1 MSKENIFAIMWDCNG
16 LEAAEQI
23 PDPALATFAVLQG
36 REPPR
41 PPNINMWTLRARVN
55 TQRNYEIYIVHATPE
70 ITREDIVSMFEA
82 DPQTAADTIR
92 RLGHKFYSDRATQP
106 RAIVWGWL
114 IIYFVLYYNCSD
126 FATFDSWTL
135 KLESLTIWRKYE

>member
-1 MSKENIFAIMWDCNG
+1 MPKENVFAVMWDCNG
-16 LEAAEQI
+16 LEAVEQI

-41 PPNINMWTLRARVN
+41 PPNINTWRLRARFN

-70 ITREDIVSMFEA
+70 ITREDIREMFEA
-82 DPQTAADTIR
+82 NPQTAADTIR

-106 RAIVWGWL
+106 RAIV
-114 IIYFVLYYNCSD
+114 
-126 FATFDSWTL
+126 
-135 KLESLTIWRKYE
+135 